1 MIGGEWLMGWIAQTS
16 MDVVG
21 EMVPLPLTKT
31 HLIIGNGTMLRNSA
45 LVQNQEGLKQV
56 DLAENGVWM
65 TRTNRILRE
74 IAL

>member
-31 HLIIGNGTMLRNSA
+31 HLIIGNGTMLGNSA
-45 LVQNQEGLKQV
+45 LVQN
-56 DLAENGVWM
+56 
-65 TRTNRILRE
+65 
-74 IAL
+74 